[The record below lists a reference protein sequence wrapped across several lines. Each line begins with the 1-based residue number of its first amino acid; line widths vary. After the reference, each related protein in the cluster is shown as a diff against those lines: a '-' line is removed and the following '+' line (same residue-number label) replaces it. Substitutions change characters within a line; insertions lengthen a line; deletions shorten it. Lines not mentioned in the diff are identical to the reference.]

1 MNELKSKYK
10 IMQELIMDGEIDLVK
25 FESGNNS
32 AGTRVRKNMQA
43 IKNMAQEI
51 RLEVQQVKNSVTA

>member
-1 MNELKSKYK
+1 ME
-10 IMQELIMDGEIDLVK
+10 GEIDLVK

-43 IKNMAQEI
+43 IKSMAQEI
-51 RLEVQQVKNSVTA
+51 RLEVQQIKNSVTA

>member
-1 MNELKSKYK
+1 MNELKGKYK
-10 IMQELIMDGEIDLVK
+10 IMQDMIKEGEVDLVK

>member
-10 IMQELIMDGEIDLVK
+10 IMQELIMEGEIDLVK

-32 AGTRVRKNMQA
+32 AVTRVRKNMQA
-43 IKNMAQEI
+43 IKSMAQEI
-51 RLEVQQVKNSVTA
+51 RLEVQEIKNSVTA

>member
-43 IKNMAQEI
+43 IKNIAQEI

>member
-10 IMQELIMDGEIDLVK
+10 IMQDMIMEGEVDLVK
-25 FESGNNS
+25 FEGGNNS

-43 IKNMAQEI
+43 IKSMAQEI
-51 RLEVQQVKNSVTA
+51 RLEVQEIKNSVTA

>member
-1 MNELKSKYK
+1 MNKLNNEFDQLQD
-10 IMQELIMDGEIDLVK
+10 MVNDCQTDMTK
-25 FESGNNS
+25 FIEGNNS

-43 IKNMAQEI
+43 IKNIAQEI

>member
-10 IMQELIMDGEIDLVK
+10 IMQELIMEGEIDLVK

-43 IKNMAQEI
+43 IKSIAQEI

>member
-1 MNELKSKYK
+1 
-10 IMQELIMDGEIDLVK
+10 MQELIMEGEVDLVK

-43 IKNMAQEI
+43 IKNIAQEI

>member
-32 AGTRVRKNMQA
+32 AGTRVRKNMQS

-51 RLEVQQVKNSVTA
+51 RLEVQHIKNSVTA

>member
-10 IMQELIMDGEIDLVK
+10 VMQELIMEGEIDLVK

-43 IKNMAQEI
+43 IKNIAQEI

>member
-1 MNELKSKYK
+1 MQDM
-10 IMQELIMDGEIDLVK
+10 IMEGEVDLVK

-51 RLEVQQVKNSVTA
+51 RLEVQQIKNSVTA

>member
-1 MNELKSKYK
+1 MNELKGKYK
-10 IMQELIMDGEIDLVK
+10 IMQELIMEGEIDLVK

-43 IKNMAQEI
+43 IKSIAQEI

>member
-1 MNELKSKYK
+1 MNELKSRYK
-10 IMQELIMDGEIDLVK
+10 IMQELIMEGEVDLVK

-43 IKNMAQEI
+43 IKNIAQEI